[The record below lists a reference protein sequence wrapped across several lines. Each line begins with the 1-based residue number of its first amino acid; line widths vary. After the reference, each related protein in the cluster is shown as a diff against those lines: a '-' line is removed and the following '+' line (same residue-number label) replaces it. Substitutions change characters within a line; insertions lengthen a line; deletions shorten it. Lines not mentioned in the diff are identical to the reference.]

1 MQEVAQEMLN
11 KSEKDLLQNQI
22 AFKFAEWQVEA
33 ETDEERKTAKQ
44 EEANKLMLQSEQIE
58 KAITLFKEFIPTLK

>member
-22 AFKFAEWQVEA
+22 AFKFAQWQVES

-58 KAITLFKEFIPTLK
+58 KAITLFKEFIPNL